1 MESRL
6 LAILQSFEREV
17 EGVRGSAVAD
27 QEGLPIAN
35 GFKEPLD
42 LTAVAAMSTHA
53 IESSR
58 KVFSH
63 IGLKGLKTIALD
75 GEDAKVVVYDL
86 GAGRASFIAV
96 VRPET
101 PVGLLK
107 LHMALA
113 AKRLEE
119 ELGITARSG
128 AQVEELFLITKAG
141 LLIAHRSRSAVLTK
155 DRDIM
160 AGMLTAV
167 QAFVKDAFGDKGE
180 TLEEMKMAQL
190 RVRLVRG
197 RWSAWAVVATGEVGE
212 TYIDE
217 ARKAIAA
224 FEQRNREALDPWN
237 GELGS
242 LRDVDDLVEYVFSLR
257 P

>member
-58 KVFSH
+58 KVFSI
-63 IGLKGLKTIALD
+63 IGLKGLKTIVLD

-128 AQVEELFLITKAG
+128 AQVEELFLISKAG

-167 QAFVKDAFGDKGE
+167 QAFVKDAFGNKGE
-180 TLEEMKMAQL
+180 MLEMKMAQL

-224 FEQRNREALDPWN
+224 FEERNREALDPWN

-242 LRDVDDLVEYVFSLR
+242 LRDVDDLVEYLFSLR